1 MAALVVSPV
10 FAQSL
15 PMELSSTV
23 LNSFDSGGCK
33 TTAATPCSESYEYAA
48 NPGNLTDVTAS
59 PTTYSV
65 SDTFNQSGSL
75 STLSDFGS
83 SVYTPETSPHCTAGA
98 PGNCLNSSPFQTWN
112 FQDNYE
118 FQTPGSGPQLQGAVL
133 SFSLPGNMTGLSD
146 LEARVI
152 AVPTGTDAGSQVSV
166 SVVTIIDG
174 WQTLT
179 QEGSLNI
186 YTASLMST
194 ALAGNT
200 DYFLQVRGEAAS
212 SAGYTGTL
220 TFTPVPLPANLA
232 LLISGLAGLG
242 LLRLARPGLL

>member
-1 MAALVVSPV
+1 MLPSSGWIRAAAVGRIPGSSLVGVKPVKHVHVAGLLLTGMAALVVSPV

-152 AVPTGTDAGSQVSV
+152 AVPRF
-166 SVVTIIDG
+166 VVRR
-174 WQTLT
+174 
-179 QEGSLNI
+179 
-186 YTASLMST
+186 
-194 ALAGNT
+194 
-200 DYFLQVRGEAAS
+200 QVRRVIPERS
-212 SAGYTGTL
+212 LSL
-220 TFTPVPLPANLA
+220 QSRCRR
-232 LLISGLAGLG
+232 IWRS
-242 LLRLARPGLL
+242 